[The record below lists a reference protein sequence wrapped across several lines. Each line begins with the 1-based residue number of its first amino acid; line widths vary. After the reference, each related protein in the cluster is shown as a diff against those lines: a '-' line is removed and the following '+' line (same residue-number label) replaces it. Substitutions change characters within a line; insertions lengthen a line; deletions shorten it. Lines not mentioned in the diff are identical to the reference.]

1 MHYQRAQRSCVI
13 AEGCWLFFR
22 CRFSQLRRGGRGN
35 HGSVHYNIVVSGP
48 QPRLLRSTDRLR
60 PGIDKRGSAG
70 QFSTMSADDTANPP
84 AARATEAEDPFRRVR
99 LDKLETLRGMGIDP
113 YPVSF
118 PREHEAA
125 ALDREFAELPA
136 GNETNR
142 QVRVAGRIRAIRNSG
157 MFIDLHDASG
167 KIQIFSHKD
176 YLRPGDLP
184 LLKLLDIGDLIGVEG
199 LVRRTP
205 RGELTV
211 NAEHLTMLAKALRP
225 LPEKYHGLADIE
237 LRYRQRYLDLIMNPQ
252 SRETLRRRSHVVA
265 AMRAWLIERGY
276 LEVETPMLHTI
287 PGGAAAKPFITHHNA
302 LDIDL
307 YLRIAPEL
315 HLKRLVVGGLADKVF
330 EINRCFRNEGLS
342 PRHNPEFTS
351 LELYEAYADY
361 ADMMA
366 LTERIVAYVAE
377 AATGGLKISYGGAA
391 IDLTPPWPRR
401 SMAELVLEATGVDF
415 LAIADAAAAREAAR
429 HLGAAIAGHE
439 NWGQALEAV
448 FGARV
453 EDRLIQ
459 PIHVTGFPR
468 DISPLAKADR
478 HDPRLV
484 ERFET
489 YIYGWEIANAF
500 SELNDPLDQRA
511 RFEAQMMARA
521 AGDEEAQP
529 LDEDYVTA
537 LEYGLPPCGGL
548 GIGIDR
554 LVMLLTDSPSIRDVI
569 AFPTLRPR

>member
-1 MHYQRAQRSCVI
+1 MA
-13 AEGCWLFFR
+13 
-22 CRFSQLRRGGRGN
+22 
-35 HGSVHYNIVVSGP
+35 
-48 QPRLLRSTDRLR
+48 
-60 PGIDKRGSAG
+60 
-70 QFSTMSADDTANPP
+70 ADDVLNAAN
-84 AARATEAEDPFRRVR
+84 RDGEDPFRRVR
-99 LDKLETLRGMGIDP
+99 LDKLATLRSMGIDP

-118 PREHEAA
+118 ARSHQAAEIEA
-125 ALDREFAELPA
+125 RYPELPV
-136 GNETNR
+136 GTETNDT
-142 QVRVAGRIRAIRNSG
+142 VRVAGRIRAVRNSG

-167 KIQIFSHKD
+167 KIQVFSHKD
-176 YLRPGDLP
+176 HLSPEQLAVVR
-184 LLKLLDIGDLIGVEG
+184 LLDIGDLIGVEG

-211 NAEHLTMLAKALRP
+211 NATAISMLAKSLRP

-252 SRETLRRRSHVVA
+252 SRETLRRRSRIVA
-265 AMRAWLIERGY
+265 AMRQYLATRDY

-287 PGGAAAKPFITHHNA
+287 PGGAAAKPFVTHHNA

-361 ADMMA
+361 TDMMA
-366 LTERIVAYVAE
+366 LTEDIVAQVAE
-377 AATGGLKISYGGAA
+377 AATGSRRIGYGGTE

-401 SMAELVLEATGVDF
+401 AMAELVLEATGVDF
-415 LAIADAAAAREAAR
+415 LAIADAAAARAAAA
-429 HLGAAIAGHE
+429 HLGCALNGGE
-439 NWGQALEAV
+439 NWGQALEAA
-448 FGARV
+448 FAARV
-453 EDRLIQ
+453 EDSLIQ

-489 YIYGWEIANAF
+489 YVYGWEIANAF
-500 SELNDPLDQRA
+500 SELNDPLDQRD
-511 RFEAQMMARA
+511 RFEAQMLARA

-529 LDEDYVTA
+529 LDEDYVLA

>member
-1 MHYQRAQRSCVI
+1 
-13 AEGCWLFFR
+13 
-22 CRFSQLRRGGRGN
+22 
-35 HGSVHYNIVVSGP
+35 
-48 QPRLLRSTDRLR
+48 
-60 PGIDKRGSAG
+60 
-70 QFSTMSADDTANPP
+70 MSADDD
-84 AARATEAEDPFRRVR
+84 DPLRRVR

-118 PREHEAA
+118 SRTDQAA
-125 ALDREFAELPA
+125 ALDERYAALA
-136 GNETNR
+136 VGAETND
-142 QVRVAGRIRAIRNSG
+142 QVRVAGRIRAMRNNG

-176 YLRPGDLP
+176 HLAPDQLALLRLF
-184 LLKLLDIGDLIGVEG
+184 DIGDLIGIEG
-199 LVRRTP
+199 RIRRTA

-211 NAEHLTMLAKALRP
+211 NASTLTLLAKALRP

-237 LRYRQRYLDLIMNPQ
+237 LRYRQRYLDLIMNQ
-252 SRETLRRRSHVVA
+252 ESRETLRRRSGIVA
-265 AMRAWLIERGY
+265 AIRSYLVERGY

-287 PGGAAAKPFITHHNA
+287 PGGASAKPFVTHHNT

-315 HLKRLVVGGLADKVF
+315 HLKRLLVGGLADKLF
-330 EINRCFRNEGLS
+330 EINRCFRNEGIS
-342 PRHNPEFTS
+342 PRHNPEFTT
-351 LELYEAYADY
+351 LELYEAYVDY
-361 ADMMA
+361 ATMMR
-366 LTERIVAYVAE
+366 LTEELVATAAETVLGTLRI
-377 AATGGLKISYGGAA
+377 GYGGTD
-391 IDLTPPWPRR
+391 IDLTAPWPRR
-401 SMAELVLEATGVDF
+401 SMAELVLTATGVDF
-415 LAIADAAAAREAAR
+415 LALETAEAAREAAGR
-429 HLGAAIAGHE
+429 LGAALSGSE
-439 NWGQALEAV
+439 NWGQALEAA
-448 FGARV
+448 FAARV
-453 EDRLIQ
+453 EDTLIQ

-478 HDPRLV
+478 ADPRLA

-500 SELNDPLDQRA
+500 SELTDPQDQRT
-511 RFEAQMMARA
+511 RFEAQMRARA

>member
-1 MHYQRAQRSCVI
+1 
-13 AEGCWLFFR
+13 
-22 CRFSQLRRGGRGN
+22 
-35 HGSVHYNIVVSGP
+35 
-48 QPRLLRSTDRLR
+48 
-60 PGIDKRGSAG
+60 
-70 QFSTMSADDTANPP
+70 MSADD
-84 AARATEAEDPFRRVR
+84 EDPFRRVR
-99 LDKLETLRGMGIDP
+99 LDKLATLRSMGIDP

-118 PREHEAA
+118 MRTHQAAEIEARYPELA
-125 ALDREFAELPA
+125 AGAQ
-136 GNETNR
+136 TNDM
-142 QVRVAGRIRAIRNSG
+142 VRIAGRIRAMRNSG

-167 KIQIFSHKD
+167 KIQVFSHKD
-176 YLRPGDLP
+176 HLSPEQLALVR
-184 LLKLLDIGDLIGVEG
+184 LLDIGDLIGVEG

-211 NAEHLTMLAKALRP
+211 NATAISMLAKSLRP
-225 LPEKYHGLADIE
+225 LPEKYHGLTDIE

-252 SRETLRRRSHVVA
+252 SRETLRRRSQIVA
-265 AMRAWLIERGY
+265 SMRALLTARGY

-287 PGGAAAKPFITHHNA
+287 PGGAAAKPFVTHHNA
-302 LDIDL
+302 LDIEL

-361 ADMMA
+361 TDMMA
-366 LTERIVAYVAE
+366 LTEDIVSHVAE
-377 AATGGLKISYGGAA
+377 AAAGGRRIGYGGTE
-391 IDLTPPWPRR
+391 IDLSPPWPRR
-401 SMAELVLEATGVDF
+401 SMAELVLERTGVDF
-415 LAIADAAAAREAAR
+415 LAIADAAAAREAAER
-429 HLGAAIAGHE
+429 LGCVMAGNE
-439 NWGQALEAV
+439 NWGQALEAA
-448 FGARV
+448 FAARV
-453 EDRLIQ
+453 EDTLIQ
-459 PIHVTGFPR
+459 PTHVTGFPR

-478 HDPRLV
+478 NDPRLV

-489 YIYGWEIANAF
+489 YVYGWEIANAF

-511 RFEAQMMARA
+511 RFEAQMLARA

>member
-1 MHYQRAQRSCVI
+1 MS
-13 AEGCWLFFR
+13 EG
-22 CRFSQLRRGGRGN
+22 
-35 HGSVHYNIVVSGP
+35 
-48 QPRLLRSTDRLR
+48 
-60 PGIDKRGSAG
+60 
-70 QFSTMSADDTANPP
+70 
-84 AARATEAEDPFRRVR
+84 EDPFRSVR
-99 LDKLETLRGMGIDP
+99 LGKLETLRGQGIDP
-113 YPVSF
+113 YPTKFERSD
-118 PREHEAA
+118 EAA
-125 ALDREFAELPA
+125 ALDARYAELPV
-136 GNETNR
+136 GTETTDR
-142 QVRVAGRIRAIRNSG
+142 VRIGGRIRAMRNSG

-167 KIQIFSHKD
+167 KIQVFSHKD
-176 YLRPGDLP
+176 HLSPENLALVR
-184 LLKLLDIGDLIGVEG
+184 LLDIGDLIGVEG

-211 NAEHLTMLAKALRP
+211 NATSVTILAKALRP

-237 LRYRQRYLDLIMNPQ
+237 LRYRQRYLDLIMNPE
-252 SRETLRRRSHVVA
+252 SRETLRRRSRVIA
-265 AMRAWLIERGY
+265 AMRSWLLERGY
-276 LEVETPMLHTI
+276 LEVETPMLHAI
-287 PGGAAAKPFITHHNA
+287 AGGATAKPFITHHNA

-351 LELYEAYADY
+351 LELYEAYVDY
-361 ADMMA
+361 AAMMR
-366 LTERIVAYVAE
+366 LTEEIVANVTE
-377 AATGGLKISYGGAA
+377 AACGGLRISYGGTE

-401 SMAELVLEATGVDF
+401 SMAELVLEKTGVDF
-415 LAIADAAAAREAAR
+415 LAIDNAATARQAAAK
-429 HLGAAIAGHE
+429 LGCALTGKE
-439 NWGQALEAV
+439 NWGQALEAA
-448 FGARV
+448 FAAKI
-453 EDRLIQ
+453 EDTLIQ

-468 DISPLAKADR
+468 DISPLAKGDPN
-478 HDPRLV
+478 DPRLV

-489 YIYGWEIANAF
+489 YVYGWEIANAF

-511 RFEAQMMARA
+511 RFEAQMQARA

-529 LDEDYVTA
+529 LDEDYVLA

>member
-1 MHYQRAQRSCVI
+1 MA
-13 AEGCWLFFR
+13 
-22 CRFSQLRRGGRGN
+22 
-35 HGSVHYNIVVSGP
+35 
-48 QPRLLRSTDRLR
+48 
-60 PGIDKRGSAG
+60 
-70 QFSTMSADDTANPP
+70 ADDLVHDPSTN
-84 AARATEAEDPFRRVR
+84 RGDSDDPFRRVR
-99 LDKLETLRGMGIDP
+99 LEKLDALRGLGVDP

-118 PREHEAA
+118 ARTDEAA
-125 ALDREFAELPA
+125 TLEERHAALAAGAET
-136 GNETNR
+136 EE

-167 KIQIFSHKD
+167 KIQIFCHKD
-176 YLRPGDLP
+176 VLPAEYLA
-184 LLKLLDIGDLIGVEG
+184 LLRLLDIGDLIGVEG
-199 LVRRTP
+199 RIRRTP

-211 NAEHLTMLAKALRP
+211 NATSLVMLAKALRP

-252 SRETLRRRSHVVA
+252 TRETLRRRSRVVA
-265 AMRAWLIERGY
+265 AMRGFLSARGY

-287 PGGAAAKPFITHHNA
+287 PGGAAARPFITHHNA
-302 LDIDL
+302 LDMDL

-315 HLKRLVVGGLADKVF
+315 HLKRLVVGGLSEKVF

-342 PRHNPEFTS
+342 PRHNPEFTT
-351 LELYEAYADY
+351 LELYEAYVDY
-361 ADMMA
+361 IAMMT
-366 LTERIVAYVAE
+366 LTEAIVAHVAE
-377 AATGGLKISYGGAA
+377 AAAGNSTTGLRLAYGGTQ

-401 SMAELVLEATGVDF
+401 GMAELVQEATGVDF
-415 LAIADAAAAREAAR
+415 LAIDNAASAREAANR
-429 HLGAAIAGHE
+429 LGCALTGNE
-439 NWGQALEAV
+439 NWGQALEAA
-448 FGARV
+448 FAARV
-453 EDRLIQ
+453 EDRLLQ
-459 PIHVTGFPR
+459 PTHVTGFPR

-500 SELNDPLDQRA
+500 SELNDPIDQRA
-511 RFEAQMMARA
+511 RFEAQMLARA

-529 LDEDYVTA
+529 LDEDYVAA